1 MSATIIDPKSRLRTI
16 HLVSGHN
23 IQVQGDLEVKWFEET
38 RDKYLSETKFTAATD
53 HRDLDRLLV
62 LELMVYRWTTHI
74 ACGHDYDDQEID
86 EDQLQKNIKMYSDQI
101 TKVKV
106 AMGMNKAARD
116 AEQDHSSPAAY
127 LQNLKARA
135 KAFGIHR
142 EKQLRSALVL
152 MNEISTVI
160 GAFDRSDPEERRKIG
175 FEDAEEVLAWIRET
189 ALPEFEAVDAYF
201 REHDQRFWVRD
212 L

>member
-1 MSATIIDPKSRLRTI
+1 MSSVITNPTGHLRTVQ
-16 HLVSGHN
+16 LVSGQN
-23 IQVQGDLEVKWFEET
+23 LQVMGDDEVVWFEAT

-62 LELMVYRWTTHI
+62 LELMVYRWTIHI
-74 ACGHDYDDQEID
+74 GRGFDYQGEEAD
-86 EDQLQKNIKMYSDQI
+86 EDQLQKNIKLYSDQI

-116 AEQDHSSPAAY
+116 AEQDQSSPAAY

-142 EKQLRSALVL
+142 ETQLRKALVL
-152 MNEISTVI
+152 VNELSTIV
-160 GAFDRSDPEERRKIG
+160 GTFDRSDAEERRKIG
-175 FEDAEEVLAWIRET
+175 FEAETDVLDWIRDT
-189 ALPEFEAVDAYF
+189 MLPEFRAIDDYF
-201 REHDQRFWVRD
+201 REHEQRFWVRD
-212 L
+212 V